1 MLVAVGDTHAES
13 SPKLTA
19 HLREQFTEAG
29 LVVHTGDF
37 TTEHVLAAFESEAVS
52 FAGVAGNRDSEAVR
66 SRLPETRSLC
76 WGSQTLLVVHGHRH
90 DSTALSMLARQEEA
104 DLAIVGHTHRPAI
117 EYVDGLPVVN
127 PGSYAD
133 PRQFDPAYATLR
145 QFDDGDRLRVRL
157 RTPDGDPLASA
168 EL

>member
-13 SPKLTA
+13 SPKLTT
-19 HLREQFTEAG
+19 HLRERLAEAG
-29 LVVHTGDF
+29 PVVHTGDF
-37 TTEHVLAAFESEAVS
+37 TTERVLDAFESETDL
-52 FAGVAGNRDSEAVR
+52 FAGVAGNRDSAAVR
-66 SRLPETRSLC
+66 SRLPETRSLR
-76 WGSQTLLVVHGHRH
+76 WGDRTLLVAHGHRH
-90 DSTALSMLARQEEA
+90 DNTALSILARQEKA

-133 PRQFDPAYATLR
+133 PRQFDPGYATLR